1 MKWRLRNI
9 DKMTFLQ
16 NFLRLL
22 LVLSIFQVNNF
33 IVTVNCLP
41 KGVPGLAAIIP
52 PPQVLLPPHREEG
65 QPLDEIYLLGTGPKR
80 TVPSLH
86 RAPNINVVQT
96 FIPPPAPP
104 PSPSSKTSKAPS
116 SAEEITIPQIPKLRS
131 PHRKQYTKADLIAAA
146 NSLRPAGFDFN
157 KVLFVTPQRLAAAN
171 AGASPG
177 GHNNGSKLVSVK
189 DNSDTSLVPL
199 YEHVMF
205 PLPLFDTP
213 VFNELR
219 PLMEMLMKEAG
230 TKFSKFG
237 APGDSNK
244 KVLVILPKSMLTSSS
259 LRSLERRNQQPIKQT
274 RTAPI
279 KAQLQTHSR
288 AQPFQKTSTPSQIKR
303 EQASEPKFI
312 IVPKGTKLRSTTT
325 SKPKLA
331 PSSTFTTTKR
341 VLKSVKSSHSP
352 PTKKPEKGVDL
363 QVAATSNKFSHRSGT
378 GGNLPSGGGSSSSVD
393 SEKRSYSIS
402 KGGDKYSFSY
412 AVKNDE
418 FKDVKSHSE
427 SRDGNMVEGEY
438 SMLEPDGYTRVV
450 RYTVDSD
457 QGFKA
462 SVKRIPP
469 S

>member
-1 MKWRLRNI
+1 MKWRIRNI
-9 DKMTFLQ
+9 DKMTSLQ
-16 NFLRLL
+16 TFLRIFSILGL
-22 LVLSIFQVNNF
+22 FQLSTF

-41 KGVPGLAAIIP
+41 NGVPGLAAVIP

-86 RAPNINVVQT
+86 RAANINVVQT
-96 FIPPPAPP
+96 FRPPPAPP
-104 PSPSSKTSKAPS
+104 STAKTPS
-116 SAEEITIPQIPKLRS
+116 SAEEITIPQFPKHRN
-131 PHRKQYTKADLIAAA
+131 HRKQYTKADLIAAA

-157 KVLFVTPQRLAAAN
+157 KVLFVTPQRLASASAAASSGN
-171 AGASPG
+171 PAGG
-177 GHNNGSKLVSVK
+177 INNGSKLVSVK
-189 DNSDTSLVPL
+189 ETSDASLVPL

-213 VFNELR
+213 VFNELK

-230 TKFSKFG
+230 AKFAKFG

-244 KVLVILPKSMLTSSS
+244 KVLVILPKSMLTTASGSS
-259 LRSLERRNQQPIKQT
+259 LNRNQQPIKQT

-279 KAQLQTHSR
+279 KAQLRNHSQ
-288 AQPFQKTSTPSQIKR
+288 AQSFQKSSTPSQIKR
-303 EQASEPKFI
+303 EQQVAPKFI
-312 IVPKGTKLRSTTT
+312 IVPKGTKLATT
-325 SKPKLA
+325 SKPKPPP
-331 PSSTFTTTKR
+331 PSSVTTTKR
-341 VLKSVKSSHSP
+341 VLKSVKSSHTP
-352 PTKKPEKGVDL
+352 VKKTEKGSDL

-378 GGNLPSGGGSSSSVD
+378 GGNLRLGGGSSSSVD

-427 SRDGNMVEGEY
+427 SRDGNMVAGEY